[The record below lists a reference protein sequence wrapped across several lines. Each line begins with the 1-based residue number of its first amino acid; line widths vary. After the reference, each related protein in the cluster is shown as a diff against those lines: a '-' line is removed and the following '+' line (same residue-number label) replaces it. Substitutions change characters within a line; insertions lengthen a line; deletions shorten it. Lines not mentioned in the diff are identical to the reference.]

1 MTIQKW
7 FLVAPSGKPFDAIG
21 WKTKFE
27 SFYIFQKINLVGE
40 RMV

>member
-1 MTIQKW
+1 MTVQKW
-7 FLVAPSGKPFDAIG
+7 FLVAHSGKPFDAIG

-27 SFYIFQKINLVGE
+27 SFYIFQKINFVEE

>member
-7 FLVAPSGKPFDAIG
+7 FLVAPSGKLFDAG

-40 RMV
+40 RMI